1 MKRSTIPVAI
11 FFAGFVISAAHAQEK
26 CIPISFAPGH
36 SSAIVKGIAP
46 FGPPFACYIVTAGRG
61 QTATIKLTRSNGN
74 MGFNVDG
81 VVDDRDNYSFKTEAR
96 TYKLE
101 VYQITREQAVRN
113 ARFEMQ
119 VTLK

>member
-1 MKRSTIPVAI
+1 MKRSMIVVTML
-11 FFAGFVISAAHAQEK
+11 FAGFGISAAHAQEK
-26 CIPISFAPGH
+26 CIPIAFAPGH
-36 SSAIVKGIAP
+36 SAAIVKGIAP
-46 FGPPFACYIVTAGRG
+46 FGPPFACYTVAAGRG

-74 MGFNVDG
+74 MAFNVGG
-81 VVDDRDNYSFKTEAR
+81 VIDDRDNYSFKTEAK

-113 ARFEMQ
+113 AQFEMQ